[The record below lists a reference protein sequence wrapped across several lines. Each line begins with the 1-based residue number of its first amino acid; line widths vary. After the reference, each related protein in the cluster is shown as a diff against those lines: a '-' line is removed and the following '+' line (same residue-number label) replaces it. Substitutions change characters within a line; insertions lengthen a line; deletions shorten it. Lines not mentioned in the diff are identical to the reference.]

1 MHPSRRWNWSAAVG
15 LAALAVAGCATLQVS
30 SYVARGNDFSRYHSY
45 GWAPDDQLRT
55 GDPRLDNN
63 PFFLDRL
70 EADVDRDLASRGLE
84 KHTQGQPDLLV
95 HYHVSI
101 NQEIN
106 ATQVDASYGYTCTG
120 CEPYVYDAG
129 TLLIDFVDA
138 RTHALVWRGWAEGSM
153 DNAID
158 NQAFM
163 ERKIDD
169 AVTRIL
175 KKLPPAL

>member
-1 MHPSRRWNWSAAVG
+1 MHPSGRWNMV
-15 LAALAVAGCATLQVS
+15 AALGIAALGIAGCATMQVS
-30 SYVARGNDFSRYHSY
+30 SYVARGSDFARYHSY
-45 GWAPDDQLRT
+45 SWAPDDQLRT

-70 EADVDRDLASRGLE
+70 QADVDRGLASRGLE
-84 KHTQGQPDLLV
+84 KNPQGQPDLLV
-95 HYHVSI
+95 HYHVNIS
-101 NQEIN
+101 QE
-106 ATQVDASYGYTCTG
+106 VHASQLEVPYGDTCTG

-138 RTHALVWRGWAEGSM
+138 RTNTLVWRGWAEGSM

-169 AVTRIL
+169 AVNRIL